1 MHAFIMPDIITV
13 LATVAPEAAK
23 ILRDIKT
30 KKIDEQT
37 LVLIGA
43 LYQSHIDQQK
53 SLNKVLDLIEQ
64 TELRV
69 KQMQERME

>member
-1 MHAFIMPDIITV
+1 MPDIITV

-30 KKIDEQT
+30 RKIDEQT
-37 LVLIGA
+37 LILIGA

-64 TELRV
+64 TELRI
-69 KQMQERME
+69 KQMQEKMD

>member
-1 MHAFIMPDIITV
+1 MHEYMVDIITV

-30 KKIDEQT
+30 RKIDEQT
-37 LVLIGA
+37 LILIGA

-53 SLNKVLDLIEQ
+53 SLSKVLNLIEQ

-69 KQMQERME
+69 RQMQERMG

>member
-23 ILRDIKT
+23 ILRNIHT

-37 LVLIGA
+37 LILIGA

-69 KQMQERME
+69 KQMQEKMD

>member
-1 MHAFIMPDIITV
+1 MVDIITV

-30 KKIDEQT
+30 RKTDEQT
-37 LVLIGA
+37 LILIGA

-69 KQMQERME
+69 RQMQERMG

>member
-1 MHAFIMPDIITV
+1 MHAFILPDIITV

-37 LVLIGA
+37 LILIAA

-69 KQMQERME
+69 KQLQERMD

>member
-1 MHAFIMPDIITV
+1 MVDIITV

-30 KKIDEQT
+30 KKTDEQT
-37 LVLIGA
+37 LILIGA

-69 KQMQERME
+69 RQMQERMG

>member
-1 MHAFIMPDIITV
+1 MVDIITV

-30 KKIDEQT
+30 KKTDEQT
-37 LVLIGA
+37 LILIAA

-53 SLNKVLDLIEQ
+53 SLNKVLNLIEQ

-69 KQMQERME
+69 RQMQERMG

>member
-1 MHAFIMPDIITV
+1 MHTFIMVDVITV

-30 KKIDEQT
+30 KKTDEQT
-37 LVLIGA
+37 LILIGA

-64 TELRV
+64 TELRIR
-69 KQMQERME
+69 QMQERMG

>member
-30 KKIDEQT
+30 RKIDEQT
-37 LVLIGA
+37 LILIGA

-69 KQMQERME
+69 KQMQERMD

>member
-1 MHAFIMPDIITV
+1 MPDIITV

-23 ILRDIKT
+23 ILKDIKT
-30 KKIDEQT
+30 RKIDEQT
-37 LVLIGA
+37 LILIGA

-69 KQMQERME
+69 KQMQERMD

>member
-1 MHAFIMPDIITV
+1 MHEYMVDIITV

-30 KKIDEQT
+30 KKTDEQT
-37 LVLIGA
+37 LILIGA

-64 TELRV
+64 TELRIR
-69 KQMQERME
+69 QMQERMG

>member
-1 MHAFIMPDIITV
+1 MHTFIMVDVITV

-30 KKIDEQT
+30 RKIDEQT
-37 LVLIGA
+37 LILIGA

-53 SLNKVLDLIEQ
+53 SLSKVLNLIEQ

-69 KQMQERME
+69 RQMQERMG